1 MLFSISY
8 KVGIFRIF
16 PTFIFIG
23 FHTGSSSSLDFEDD
37 GISHPS
43 ISSLPTLALQSSIK
57 KLGGKKKK
65 SSSSADSNNNN
76 GVVLDRKKSVS
87 GSSISSERER
97 PEKELTLVG
106 SQTVG
111 QVTNLSTQIGS
122 KRGRKKKKSCP
133 DMDFN
138 ACEVDSSKGT
148 LLGEGTRSKMI
159 EPRLTNF
166 SSPFNESSESLVQ
179 TALKRLIMLGVGEI
193 KHEDEESRDSSSHSL
208 MMSIDHSSDDPNGS
222 VIDGGTNSNLGAP
235 TSQGSTSSSTSN
247 DPNKSCS
254 SPDSKKKKARTT
266 FTGRQIFELEK
277 QFEIKKYLSSSERT
291 AMAKLL
297 NVTETQ
303 VGEISLSPSPSL
315 SLRISVYVNSS
326 VWSNMFCNI
335 SRSRFGSR
343 IGEPSGRNRKE

>member
-1 MLFSISY
+1 M
-8 KVGIFRIF
+8 
-16 PTFIFIG
+16 
-23 FHTGSSSSLDFEDD
+23 
-37 GISHPS
+37 
-43 ISSLPTLALQSSIK
+43 
-57 KLGGKKKK
+57 
-65 SSSSADSNNNN
+65 
-76 GVVLDRKKSVS
+76 DRKKSVS
-87 GSSISSERER
+87 RSSVSSERER

-122 KRGRKKKKSCP
+122 KRGRKKKKSCL
-133 DMDFN
+133 DMDSN
-138 ACEVDSSKGT
+138 PCEVDSSRGT
-148 LLGEGTRSKMI
+148 LPGEGTRSKII

-166 SSPFNESSESLVQ
+166 SSSPFNESSESLVQ
-179 TALKRLIMLGVGEI
+179 TALKRLIMLGVGGVGEI
-193 KHEDEESRDSSSHSL
+193 KHEDEESRDSSHSL

-222 VIDGGTNSNLGAP
+222 VIDGGANSNLGAP
-235 TSQGSTSSSTSN
+235 TSQGSSSSSTSN

-277 QFEIKKYLSSSERT
+277 QFEIKKYLSSSERSAT
-291 AMAKLL
+291 AKLL

-303 VGEISLSPSPSL
+303 VSEISLSFSL
-315 SLRISVYVNSS
+315 FSFFLCVRISVYVNSS

>member
-1 MLFSISY
+1 M
-8 KVGIFRIF
+8 
-16 PTFIFIG
+16 
-23 FHTGSSSSLDFEDD
+23 
-37 GISHPS
+37 
-43 ISSLPTLALQSSIK
+43 
-57 KLGGKKKK
+57 
-65 SSSSADSNNNN
+65 
-76 GVVLDRKKSVS
+76 DRKKSVS
-87 GSSISSERER
+87 ESSLSSERER

-122 KRGRKKKKSCP
+122 KKGRKKKKSCL
-133 DMDFN
+133 DMDSN
-138 ACEVDSSKGT
+138 ACEVDPSKGA

-166 SSPFNESSESLVQ
+166 SSSPFNESSESLVQ
-179 TALKRLIMLGVGEI
+179 TALKRLIMLGVGGVGEI

-208 MMSIDHSSDDPNGS
+208 IMSIDHSSDDPNGS

-277 QFEIKKYLSSSERT
+277 QFEIKKYLSSSERS

-303 VGEISLSPSPSL
+303 VSEISLSLSFSL
-315 SLRISVYVNSS
+315 SLSLCVRISVYVNSS

>member
-1 MLFSISY
+1 MTVTSQHKNTHLLSFFSISY
-8 KVGIFRIF
+8 KVEHSLSLSLSLLLHLLQSRSLFHVFSAIYFYCF
-16 PTFIFIG
+16 

-76 GVVLDRKKSVS
+76 GIVSDRKKSVS
-87 GSSISSERER
+87 GSSLSSERER

-111 QVTNLSTQIGS
+111 QVTNLTTQIGS

-133 DMDFN
+133 EMDSS

-166 SSPFNESSESLVQ
+166 SSSPFNESSESLVQ

-193 KHEDEESRDSSSHSL
+193 KHEDEDEESRDSSSHSL
-208 MMSIDHSSDDPNGS
+208 MMSIDHSSDNPNGS

-277 QFEIKKYLSSSERT
+277 QFEIKKYLSSSERS

-303 VGEISLSPSPSL
+303 VSEISLSLSL
-315 SLRISVYVNSS
+315 SLSA
-326 VWSNMFCNI
+326 
-335 SRSRFGSR
+335 
-343 IGEPSGRNRKE
+343 